1 MADLIETKGASGGL
15 FIEHTP
21 QPRTAAPYRKDGK
34 GDKPTPQRDRV
45 IDAVVKS
52 GAIFWKDPDGAA
64 YVTMSR
70 EGRIERYKVRAA
82 AFKSVVRAIY
92 AGAFPRLSD
101 DGVEMPG
108 SISDK
113 AMTEALPSLEAMI
126 HSRGTETRTPAL
138 RSLESDGT
146 LWIDLGRPDWS
157 LVKVTGEGWQ
167 VVTAADV
174 PLTRADAMRALPLP
188 DRAAACSG
196 LEALQRLLNLGQDQ
210 QDDFKLVVSWLLGCL
225 WPRGPYP
232 ILAIDGEQGSGKSTA
247 SRHLRNLVDPNK
259 SPLRA
264 PPKNEA
270 DLIVAANAGRV
281 VAIDN
286 VSHIDPDMLD
296 AICRLGTG
304 AGLSKRRLYTDEEE
318 HLVEVCRPILLNGIN
333 SVLSRGD
340 AADRALVVGLRRID
354 DGSRRLESDIDREFE
369 QAAPGILAALLNGL
383 VEALH
388 YDRGVKGELPRM
400 ADFAAMA
407 CRAAPAFGWKAEDV
421 LGAINRNREAANTT
435 VVEGDPI
442 SEALRHV
449 IAEHG
454 TERLEGSTWTGTA
467 TELLEH
473 INRAVSDDVRRERGW
488 PKDAVRLS
496 GRLKRIAPALR
507 RCGVEVTLPETGGRG
522 GRRISVF
529 QRSQR
534 SERSMMENAGEKR
547 NAISGASVPAA
558 FPDVPEGG
566 GQRSQNGL
574 GVPQRSIKPLKNND
588 IGRWNAGNAISPNI
602 SSAHTDDMEL

>member
-1 MADLIETKGASGGL
+1 MNEMSKPEPLSFTD
-15 FIEHTP
+15 HTP
-21 QPRTAAPYRKDGK
+21 APKPRAAAPHRKDGK
-34 GDKPTPQRDRV
+34 GERQPPQRDRV

-52 GAIFWKDPDGAA
+52 GAMFWKDPDGMA
-64 YVTMSR
+64 YVTMPR
-70 EGRIERYKVRAA
+70 EGRTERYRVRAA

-92 AGAFPRLSD
+92 AEAFPRVSD
-101 DGVEMPG
+101 DGAEMPG

-113 AMTEALPSLEAMI
+113 AMTEALPSLEAMV
-126 HSRGTETRTPAL
+126 HRRGTETRTPAL
-138 RSLESDGT
+138 RSLEADGA

-157 LVKVTGEGWQ
+157 LVKVTRQGWQ

-174 PLTRADAMRALPLP
+174 PLIRADAMRALPLP
-188 DRAAACSG
+188 DRAAARSG
-196 LEALQRLLNLGQDQ
+196 LEALRRLLNLGQDQ

-247 SRHLRNLVDPNK
+247 SRHLRSLVDPNK
-259 SPLRA
+259 AALRA
-264 PPKNEA
+264 PPRSEG

-286 VSHIDPDMLD
+286 VSYIDPEMADV
-296 AICRLGTG
+296 ICRLATG
-304 AGLSKRRLYTDEEE
+304 GGLSKRRLYTDEDE
-318 HLVEVCRPILLNGIN
+318 HLIEVCRPILLNGIN

-340 AADRALVVGLRRID
+340 VADRALVVGLRRIA
-354 DGSRRLESDIDREFE
+354 DGRRRLEAEIDREFE

-388 YDRGVKGELPRM
+388 YDRGVEGELPRM

-407 CRAAPAFGWKAEDV
+407 CRAAPAFGWKPEDV
-421 LGAINRNREAANTT
+421 LGAINRNREAANIA

-449 IAEHG
+449 VAEHG
-454 TERLEGSTWTGTA
+454 VKRPEGSTWTGTA

-473 INRAVSDDVRRERGW
+473 INRAVADDVRRERGW
-488 PKDAVRLS
+488 PKDATRLS
-496 GRLKRIAPALR
+496 ARLKRIAPALR
-507 RCGVEVTLPETGGRG
+507 RCGVEVTLPETGGRE
-522 GRRISVF
+522 GRRISIF

-534 SERSMMENAGEKR
+534 SERSIKENAGEKR
-547 NAISGASVPAA
+547 NADSGASVPVAV
-558 FPDVPEGG
+558 PSVPEGG
-566 GQRSQNGL
+566 HQRSQNGL
-574 GVPQRSIKPLKNND
+574 SVPQRSPNTLKNLELE
-588 IGRWNAGNAISPNI
+588 RWNAGNAIPRDIYPNH
-602 SSAHTDDMEL
+602 ADEVEL